1 MGYFS
6 ELDINNTCYEDHS
19 YPSPEMELRWRIED
33 LRNRL
38 DEITNGEYGITAHY
52 FMGFQFSKDDL
63 AFAPPEYFSRASDII
78 DAIAIAE
85 EKLAM
90 SDYEESENAIRDILI
105 EIDIEEIPGQLTIWD
120 IPIDDSIDCPE
131 ERMEAAA

>member
-52 FMGFQFSKDDL
+52 FMGCQFSKDNL

-105 EIDIEEIPGQLTIWD
+105 EIDI
-120 IPIDDSIDCPE
+120 
-131 ERMEAAA
+131 

>member
-6 ELDINNTCYEDHS
+6 ELDINNACYEDHS

-33 LRNRL
+33 LRSRL

-52 FMGFQFSKDDL
+52 FMGCQFSKDNL
-63 AFAPPEYFSRASDII
+63 AFTPPKYFSRASDII
-78 DAIAIAE
+78 ISQIVSCPGISSMPISIEVSLIAFSGSSQSDMANFSSAIAIA
-85 EKLAM
+85 
-90 SDYEESENAIRDILI
+90 SI
-105 EIDIEEIPGQLTIWD
+105 
-120 IPIDDSIDCPE
+120 IDDPIDCPE